1 MVFVLMSSNKCTT
14 LTEAC
19 YHMSE
24 CSQALLTPTQLCTI
38 SPVISGS
45 GLQTPLSTHSDVVG
59 CCRERLTRILMAQ
72 AEQLQEVTEA
82 GEGRIAVAVGLKN
95 VRCS

>member
-1 MVFVLMSSNKCTT
+1 
-14 LTEAC
+14 
-19 YHMSE
+19 
-24 CSQALLTPTQLCTI
+24 
-38 SPVISGS
+38 
-45 GLQTPLSTHSDVVG
+45 
-59 CCRERLTRILMAQ
+59 MAQ